1 MQTYE
6 QWKSH
11 KFTAELSPEELV
23 LEISN
28 LINDLSTFYGL
39 IGLQENE
46 IEAIHRFIFQYFKNF
61 QRFKVCDMIRAVE
74 LYKKRPELNKLCPEY
89 FETIFDNYRKS
100 QERKDILKQ
109 FESETENRVPEKSEK
124 TAAERLAECKANY
137 DLSGEIRLQ
146 GNKTYDQNFK
156 LILEHLGADTM
167 NELKL
172 KAKEDLIKEWQESKL
187 SLKIS
192 EHYAIDR
199 LIKNFEDSEGKEN
212 YKNFPEWI
220 VKTRQ
225 YHLQRFF
232 EMVNEGFVEIE
243 FLTPVKQTV

>member
-1 MQTYE
+1 MQTYD

-11 KFTAELSPEELV
+11 KFTAELNPEQIV

-61 QRFKVCDMIRAVE
+61 QRFKVCDMIRSVE

-89 FETIFDNYRKS
+89 FETMFDNYRKS

-109 FESETENRVPEKSEK
+109 FEMETENRVPEKTEK
-124 TAAERLAECKANY
+124 TAAQRLIECKAEF
-137 DLSGEIRLQ
+137 DISGEIRLQ

-172 KAKEDLIKEWQESKL
+172 QAKEILIQEWQDSKL
-187 SLKIS
+187 STKIS

-199 LIKNFEDSEGKEN
+199 LIKNFYDSEGKEN

-225 YHLQRFF
+225 LHLQRFF

-243 FLTPVKQTV
+243 FLTPTKQTV